1 MYGAVHGAHVRHAH
15 ITLEERVVRVDMAGH
30 GRPIVATEEVTRSRR
45 IALPLSLTSRL
56 QTNTWR
62 QVFTSLRPLVAQT
75 RQRTLNTYARR
86 LHHRQLNHQSRRGRS
101 DDQSFQNQREDSVV
115 WSGWPSLFSS
125 PPPHQHTG
133 TRTSAGGEAQSAS
146 SQNVVIDIE
155 SGDSPVRNA
164 SSNTVDDTSLS
175 EQFTNTLDAENTSGP
190 GGRRAREPPDHTTAP
205 SEIEPLLPAG
215 TSSVAADV
223 DENGNPDAVNEED
236 NARNRSAS
244 ESLTEL
250 LSQFP
255 EVRSGLLVA
264 WNYCIF
270 LFILLAKAVFDHLTG
285 LMVILAL
292 VVGFLWSNNIVKKA
306 VSQQGRRPIKP
317 LLALLVNLP
326 AGVFLLYYSYRSEK
340 LFYSALLIPPEHEG
354 FGVLD
359 LMWIVIVSDYVLKLA
374 TVLLKTVI
382 ALMPHSFM
390 HYQNRGKYFL
400 VVEMGSQL
408 YRCLAPIQ
416 PWLSYLLDGY
426 TGPPK
431 VLGVFFSAAYMVCKG
446 PDIVTKMKCFQ
457 GAIIKFIN
465 SVNYGCTPSKAQLED
480 AGGLCPICHDDFFSP
495 TMLRCKHIFCEQCVV
510 TWFDRERTCPMCR
523 TQVADDPAWR
533 DGSTTHF
540 LQLY

>member
-1 MYGAVHGAHVRHAH
+1 
-15 ITLEERVVRVDMAGH
+15 MAGH
-30 GRPIVATEEVTRSRR
+30 GRPIVNPEEAARSRR
-45 IALPLSLTSRL
+45 IALPVSLTSRL

-62 QVFTSLRPLVAQT
+62 QVFTSLRPLVAHT

-86 LHHRQLNHQSRRGRS
+86 LHHRQLTHQSRRGRPEE
-101 DDQSFQNQREDSVV
+101 QSFPDEREESPV
-115 WSGWPSLFSS
+115 WSGWPSLFGSQ
-125 PPPHQHTG
+125 PQQQHPEG
-133 TRTSAGGEAQSAS
+133 SAGQRQAEA

-155 SGDSPVRNA
+155 AGGSPDR
-164 SSNTVDDTSLS
+164 SLPSTIDLSNS
-175 EQFTNTLDAENTSGP
+175 EQFTHTIDGEGP
-190 GGRRAREPPDHTTAP
+190 GGMRTREPPDHLDNTP
-205 SEIEPLLPAG
+205 SQLEPLLPTAASGVTAVAG
-215 TSSVAADV
+215 
-223 DENGNPDAVNEED
+223 ENGNTSDAANED
-236 NARNRSAS
+236 NANNRSAS

-285 LMVILAL
+285 LMVILTL
-292 VVGFLWSNNIVKKA
+292 VIGFLWSNNIVKKA

-326 AGVFLLYYSYRSEK
+326 AGVFLLYYSYRTDK

-374 TVLLKTVI
+374 TVLVKTVI
-382 ALMPHSFM
+382 TLMPHSFM

-457 GAIIKFIN
+457 GAIVKFVN
-465 SVNYGCTPSKAQLED
+465 SVNYGCTPSKAQLDD
-480 AGGLCPICHDDFFSP
+480 AGGLCPICHDDFYSP

-533 DGSTTHF
+533 DGSTTNF